1 MGFLDNL
8 RNMLGGQKTAGG
20 ASGGGASG
28 FGAGDPNTYWIYAR
42 CRRCGEP
49 LRGRVNLMN
58 DPSLD
63 EDGETWLVRKG
74 LMGSG
79 AEHCFET
86 VQVTLKFDSKKRS
99 VISREVVG
107 GQLITAEEYEA
118 LVHGT

>member
-1 MGFLDNL
+1 MGFLDDL
-8 RNMLGGQKTAGG
+8 RNMLGGRKTA
-20 ASGGGASG
+20 ASGGGSS

-63 EDGETWLVRKG
+63 EDGETWLVRKA

-79 AEHCFET
+79 AERCFET
-86 VQVTLKFDSKKRS
+86 IQITLKFDSKKRS